1 MISLFLILLAV
12 FVAFAFVHF
21 AAKKKKPFRRAFL
34 SMLIGIGTMC
44 AVNLMTGLTGVFV
57 PVTRLTVL
65 VSAIGGV
72 PGVALMVLLSA
83 F

>member
-1 MISLFLILLAV
+1 
-12 FVAFAFVHF
+12 
-21 AAKKKKPFRRAFL
+21 
-34 SMLIGIGTMC
+34 MLIGIGTMC
-44 AVNLMTGLTGVFV
+44 AVNLLTGLTGVFV